1 MTTKHVDT
9 RAHILTAG
17 KTALLDS
24 GYAGLSTRRIAEAAR
39 VPLSQIHYHFGSRQ
53 NLVLAILAE
62 ENERLLRRQGQMFG
76 AEQPLWKQW
85 DQACDFLEDD
95 LRSGYVRVLQ
105 EMTAAGWSDAEVAAA
120 VRAYLAGWFDLLTQ
134 TAAAVAPRFGDLG
147 PFSPAEV
154 ATLVGTAFLGIEA
167 MILLGFDEGAMP
179 CRSALRSVGFLLRT
193 LEEGKGD
200 ERGARP

>member
-1 MTTKHVDT
+1 MATKTIDT
-9 RAHILTAG
+9 RAQILTAA

-24 GYAGLSTRRIAEAAR
+24 GYAGLSTRRVAEAAG

-62 ENERLLRRQGQMFG
+62 ENERLLERQGRMFG

-95 LRSGYVRVLQ
+95 LRSGFVRVLQ
-105 EMTAAGWSDAEVAAA
+105 EMTAAGWTDEEIATT
-120 VRAYLAGWFDLLTQ
+120 VRDYLVGWFDLLTQ
-134 TAAAVAPRFGDLG
+134 TAALHAHRFGDLG

-154 ATLVGTAFLGIEA
+154 ATLVGTTFLGVET
-167 MILLGFDEGAMP
+167 MILLGFDEDAMP

-193 LEEGKGD
+193 LEE
-200 ERGARP
+200 RGARSTT